1 MLAAGLAVTG
11 TLHLVK
17 PQPYDSLIP
26 RFLGRP
32 RPWVY
37 GSGVVELACA
47 AALAAP
53 ATRQMGALASAAMF
67 VGVFPGNVTMAARA
81 LGSPRA
87 SGRVKTLTVA
97 RLPLQAPLV
106 FWALDVARRAGIR
119 QDGPDATAGPRT

>member
-1 MLAAGLAVTG
+1 MTG

-37 GSGVVELACA
+37 GSGVVELVCA
-47 AALAAP
+47 AAVASP
-53 ATRQMGALASAAMF
+53 ATRRLGALASAAMF

-81 LGSPRA
+81 LRSPRA

-106 FWALDVARRAGIR
+106 WWALDVARRVGIR
-119 QDGPDATAGPRT
+119 QDGADVTVGPHQ

>member
-1 MLAAGLAVTG
+1 VLTAGLAVAG

-17 PQPYDSLIP
+17 PQPYDALIP

-47 AALAAP
+47 AALVVP
-53 ATRQMGALASAAMF
+53 ASRRLGALASAAMF
-67 VGVFPGNVTMAARA
+67 VGVFPGNVTMAAKA
-81 LGSPRA
+81 LRSPRA
-87 SGRVKTLTVA
+87 SGTAKTLTVA

-106 FWALDVARRAGIR
+106 WWALDVARRAGIP
-119 QDGPDATAGPRT
+119 QQGPDVMRGRRS

>member
-17 PQPYDSLIP
+17 PQPFDALIP
-26 RFLGRP
+26 RLLGRP

-47 AALAAP
+47 AALAVP
-53 ATRQMGALASAAMF
+53 ASRRLGALASAVMF

-81 LGSPRA
+81 LRSPRA
-87 SGRVKTLTVA
+87 SGWVKTLTVV

-106 FWALDVARRAGIR
+106 WWALDVARRAGIR
-119 QDGPDATAGPRT
+119 PDGPDATVGPRG

>member
-1 MLAAGLAVTG
+1 VLAAGLAVTG

-17 PQPYDSLIP
+17 PQPFDALIP
-26 RFLGRP
+26 RLLGRP

-47 AALAAP
+47 AALAVP
-53 ATRQMGALASAAMF
+53 ASRRLGALASAVMF

-81 LGSPRA
+81 LRSPRA
-87 SGRVKTLTVA
+87 SGWVKTLTVV

-106 FWALDVARRAGIR
+106 WWALDVARRAGIR
-119 QDGPDATAGPRT
+119 PDGPDATVGPRG